1 MKTPAFDRLAAAGVV
16 FERSWSQT
24 HVTVPSHLSLLTSLP
39 LAEHGVD
46 RNTARLTRELP
57 ALPGL
62 FRAAGYRAAA
72 FVGAKH
78 LGQYGP
84 LAPILR
90 PFEKVSA
97 PPDPP
102 SAWRATDTNRKV
114 DRWLRGVCREPVFLW
129 VHYWDPH
136 MPYLPPAPF
145 VGAYYRG
152 DPRAPAVPDLRD
164 VELGWPLY
172 DQGPLRAQMGRHA
185 PEVRALGHA
194 FGVGTSGVQAGLLDP
209 PILGSMATAPAGPR
223 ARLVALART
232 LKRGLPY
239 ASGLADW
246 LTGIHDVGWPRAEY
260 AGEVS
265 GVDVALGGLLDEIDD
280 LGLTGRTIVVV
291 TADHGE
297 GLGEHGIYFDHFG
310 LTEPHLRVP
319 LVVRAPALTPGRR
332 TEPVSGLDVAPTILA
347 LAGLPIPPGMR
358 GRSLVG
364 PVAVGPLV
372 LESARGLQ
380 LAVVDDHWK
389 LIRSLKDVYY
399 VEAFQRPAGA
409 VELYDL
415 RADPEE
421 RTNLAEREPAVVARL
436 DAALASWRASLT
448 TAPAAPAVAPGMRE
462 QLRSLGYVD

>member
-1 MKTPAFDRLAAAGVV
+1 M
-16 FERSWSQT
+16 
-24 HVTVPSHLSLLTSLP
+24 PSHISLLTSLP

-90 PFEKVSA
+90 PFEKVAA

-114 DRWLRGVCREPVFLW
+114 DRWLRDVCREPVFLW

-152 DPRAPAVPDLRD
+152 DPRAPAVPDLRA
-164 VELGWPLY
+164 VELGWFLY
-172 DQGPLRAQMGRHA
+172 DQGPLRAQMARHA
-185 PEVRALGHA
+185 DDVRELGA
-194 FGVGTSGVQAGLLDP
+194 TFGLGTSGVQAALIDP
-209 PILGSMATAPAGPR
+209 PLLGPMATVPAVPR

-232 LKRGLPY
+232 LKDGLPY
-239 ASGLADW
+239 APGLADW
-246 LTGIHDVGWPRAEY
+246 LTGIHDVAWPRAEY

-265 GVDVALGGLLDEIDD
+265 GVDVALGGLLDELDD
-280 LGLTGRTIVVV
+280 LGIAGRTIVVV
-291 TADHGE
+291 TGDHGE

-319 LVVRAPALTPGRR
+319 LVMRAPGKLTPGRR
-332 TEPVSGLDVAPTILA
+332 AEPVSGLDVAPTILA

-358 GRSLVG
+358 GRSLAA
-364 PVAVGPLV
+364 PVAERPLV
-372 LESARGLQ
+372 LEAARGLQ
-380 LAVVDDHWK
+380 LAVVDDRWK
-389 LIRSLKDVYY
+389 LIRTLRDVYY

-415 RADPEE
+415 AADPEE

-436 DAALASWRASLT
+436 DAALASWRVGLA
-448 TAPAAPAVAPGMRE
+448 AAPSAAGTVAPGMRE
-462 QLRSLGYVD
+462 QLRALGYAD